1 MLQLEAWGISLKLDR
16 HGIRFNMWIIFTVFA
31 MAIIVVFGLLQ
42 VLLIK
47 PYYRKTQISTVK
59 NVSDGI
65 ENYVISN
72 SSSELDIS
80 KAAQLTVDSNVCVE
94 IYNSQ
99 GQEVYDVDSIGYGC
113 VFHVPESSIQNSPVS
128 FLNPQEMISYLKEN
142 EGEVNINLYNTRT
155 QQDMIVY
162 GKEVKINL
170 ASFYIFVNS
179 PLEPIDSIVSFFTQ
193 QYILYTF
200 VVVILSSLVSLWI
213 ASKLSKPIVRMKN
226 EANALASA
234 QYNVEFDGGFFSETK
249 ELANTLN
256 DATEKLSK
264 IDELRKDLIANVS
277 HDIKTPLTS
286 IKAYA
291 EMIKDISGDNP
302 VKRNEHLD
310 VIVSETDYL
319 NRLVDDMN
327 ELSKMQ
333 SGNYVLKCTNFDLA
347 QVTREMISLHQ
358 VMIDEGKLNIVVDV
372 PETLI
377 IYADEIKIS
386 QVIYNF
392 LSNAIKHT
400 PEGKSIYVK
409 AYESDEGDHIHFE
422 VRDEGEGIEEKDL
435 PYIWDRY
442 QKSSRSF
449 SRSMTSTGLGL
460 SIVKAILDAHGA
472 KYGVKSKKDEGSTFY
487 FDLDVPRV
495 LEDIHDCDER
505 LFEEN

>member
-1 MLQLEAWGISLKLDR
+1 
-16 HGIRFNMWIIFTVFA
+16 MWIIFTVFA
-31 MAIIVVFGLLQ
+31 IAIIVVFGLLQ
-42 VLLIK
+42 ILLIK
-47 PYYRKTQISTVK
+47 PYYRKTQINTVQ
-59 NVSDGI
+59 NVSNGI
-65 ENYVISN
+65 ENYVITDN
-72 SSSELDIS
+72 SSNVDIS
-80 KAAQLTVDSNVCVE
+80 KAAQLTVDNNVCVT
-94 IYNSQ
+94 IYNGQ
-99 GQEVYDVDSIGYGC
+99 GQEIYDVDSIGYGC
-113 VFHVPESSIQNSPVS
+113 VFHAPESSIQNSPVS
-128 FLNPQEMISYLKEN
+128 FRNGKEMVQYIKEN
-142 EGEVNINLYNTRT
+142 NGEVNINLYNSRT
-155 QQDMIVY
+155 HQDMIVY
-162 GKEVKINL
+162 GKEIKMNL
-170 ASFYIFVNS
+170 SSFYLFVNS

-193 QYILYTF
+193 QYILYTI
-200 VVVILSSLVSLWI
+200 VVIILASLVSLWI
-213 ASKLSKPIVRMKN
+213 ARKISKPIVKMKN
-226 EANALASA
+226 EAVSLASA
-234 QYNVEFDGGFFSETK
+234 KYDVNFTGGYFSETK

-256 DATEKLSK
+256 TATTKLSK

-302 VKRNEHLD
+302 HKRNEHLD
-310 VIVSETDYL
+310 VIISETDYL

-333 SGNYVLKCTNFDLA
+333 SGNYVLKYSNFDLS
-347 QVTREMISLHQ
+347 QRIREVIQLHK
-358 VMIDEGKLNIVVDV
+358 VMIDEGELTVKVDI
-372 PETLI
+372 PDELI

-400 PEGKSIYVK
+400 PAGKTIYVR
-409 AYESDEGDHIHFE
+409 AYESDEGEHIHFE
-422 VRDEGEGIEEKDL
+422 VEDEGEGIDEKDL

-472 KYGVKSKKDEGSTFY
+472 KYGVKSVKDEGSTFY

-495 LEDIHDCDER
+495 LEDIHDSGET
-505 LFEEN
+505 LSE

>member
-1 MLQLEAWGISLKLDR
+1 
-16 HGIRFNMWIIFTVFA
+16 MWIIFTIFA

-42 VLLIK
+42 IVLIK
-47 PYYRKTQISTVK
+47 PYYRRTQISTVK
-59 NVSDGI
+59 NVSGSI
-65 ENYVISN
+65 ENYVIAN
-72 SSSELDIS
+72 HSSELDIS

-99 GQEVYDVDSIGYGC
+99 GQELYDVDSIGYGC
-113 VFHVPESSIQNSPVS
+113 VFHGPDSSIQNSPVS
-128 FLNPQEMISYLKEN
+128 LMNPSEMIQYVKEN
-142 EGEVNINLYNTRT
+142 DGEVNINLYNSRT
-155 QQDMIVY
+155 SQDMIVY
-162 GKEVKINL
+162 GKEVKMNL
-170 ASFYIFVNS
+170 ASYYIFVNS
-179 PLEPIDSIVSFFTQ
+179 PLEPIDSIVNFFTQ

-200 VVVILSSLVSLWI
+200 VVIILASLVSLWI
-213 ASKLSKPIVRMKN
+213 ANRLSKPIVKMKK
-226 EANALASA
+226 EAIALASA
-234 QYNVEFDGGFFSETK
+234 EYDVQFEGGYFSETK

-256 DATEKLSK
+256 DATLKLSK

-310 VIVSETDYL
+310 VIISETDYL

-333 SGNYVLKCTNFDLA
+333 SGNYVLKYSNFDLS
-347 QVTREMISLHQ
+347 QITREMISLHQ

-377 IYADEIKIS
+377 VYADEIKIS

-400 PEGKSIYVK
+400 PEGKSIFVK

-422 VRDEGEGIEEKDL
+422 VKDEGEGIEDKDL

-472 KYGVKSKKDEGSTFY
+472 KYGVKSKKDKGSTFY

-495 LEDIHDCDER
+495 LEDIHDCDEK